1 MLHENKTKL
10 VTVYY
15 CIVYTKKVT
24 DPQFAHFWD
33 GAMKL
38 KMPSEIQLLS
48 QFTMHI
54 LTKLSFKI
62 KNITQKVPPI
72 LVVKVAFRRGV
83 LPTNETETYPP
94 KNTMG
99 TRHLWDHNF
108 AVRCLRIHE
117 VFPALIKV
125 SWFRNAFL
133 EELKIPKRYFKLTDL

>member
-1 MLHENKTKL
+1 
-10 VTVYY
+10 
-15 CIVYTKKVT
+15 
-24 DPQFAHFWD
+24 
-33 GAMKL
+33 MKL

-94 KNTMG
+94 KNTVGQGICEIAILKLDVDISYMLPVRFTEIG
-99 TRHLWDHNF
+99 TYFIISIIKNF
-108 AVRCLRIHE
+108 TNQFH
-117 VFPALIKV
+117 
-125 SWFRNAFL
+125 
-133 EELKIPKRYFKLTDL
+133 RYSS